1 MSFRVVVVSKSAKLE
16 HKINHLIIR
25 DLETIKIHI
34 SEIAVLMV
42 ESTAVSLTA
51 SLLCELVK
59 QKVKV
64 IFCDEKRNPISE
76 LMPYYGSHDTSLKYS
91 MQTSW
96 EKEIKQMVWTDIVRQ
111 KIDKQRETLKFF
123 EKNEQFKLEQYIE
136 ELEWTDKTNRE
147 GHAAKVYFNAM
158 FGKDFT
164 RGQDNNINAALN
176 YGYSLLLSA
185 FNREIVASGYCTQLG
200 LFHNNMFNDF
210 NLSCDL
216 MESFR
221 PIVDKKVKLMEL
233 KKFEKEEKMEL
244 VSLLNSEIY
253 IDAKKQYLLN
263 GIKIY
268 LKSVFDVLNK
278 EPDCYIKVYRN
289 EL

>member
-210 NLSCDL
+210 NLSCYL